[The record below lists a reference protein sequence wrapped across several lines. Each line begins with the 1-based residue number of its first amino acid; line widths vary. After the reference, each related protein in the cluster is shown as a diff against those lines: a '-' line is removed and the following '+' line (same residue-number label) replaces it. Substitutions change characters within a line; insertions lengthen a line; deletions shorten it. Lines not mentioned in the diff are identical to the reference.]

1 MRVRG
6 KNMKQLLVHRVTACN
21 YLDMDEFTFES
32 YIAPLITML
41 RFGDET
47 YYVTSQIDDAVET
60 LIYGLDGDIELALV
74 D

>member
-1 MRVRG
+1 
-6 KNMKQLLVHRVTACN
+6 
-21 YLDMDEFTFES
+21 MDEFTFES